1 MIPKHR
7 IFSVLSSRTLKRSVF
22 LIVIPLLA
30 ICVGLYLYAAG
41 GRYVSTDNAYVKANV
56 IIISPEISGRVTS
69 VLVVDNQAVEAND
82 ILLQLDS
89 SPLEITLNR
98 ARAQMAVI
106 RTELESL
113 RADYGETVVQAQQAE
128 DKVRHLD
135 KRYKRQ
141 RKLLKQG
148 LSSEEKHDE
157 AKHNLQVARREVQI
171 IQQRVQRVLA
181 QLAGN
186 EVLPVDQHPRYLTAQ
201 TTYDQ
206 AAIDLKA
213 TTIRAPASGI
223 VSNMKLQV
231 GEYAQAGKPI
241 FSLIENQ
248 PIWVEANLKE
258 TQLTH
263 ILPGQQATIV
273 ADAYPDKIWES
284 VISSIAPATGAE
296 FSILP
301 PQNASGNWVKVV
313 QRIPINLVITD
324 QTGGP
329 QLRAGMT
336 VSVRIDTRRKRELSG
351 QMRDV
356 VGERDVLE
364 LIRDVGQKAMVWRNR
379 DSSS

>member
-1 MIPKHR
+1 MSERKL
-7 IFSVLSSRTLKRSVF
+7 FSILGSRTLKRTVF

-56 IIISPEISGRVTS
+56 IIISPEVSGRVTS

-82 ILLQLDS
+82 VLLQIDS

-113 RADYGETVVQAQQAE
+113 RADYGETVVQEQLAK
-128 DKVRHLD
+128 DKVRYLD
-135 KRYKRQ
+135 RRYKRQ

-157 AKHNLQVARREVQI
+157 AKHDLQVARREVEI
-171 IQQRVQRVLA
+171 IEQRVQRVLA

-186 EVLPVDQHPRYLTAQ
+186 ERLPVDQHPRYLTAQ

-206 AAIDLKA
+206 AAVDLKA

-231 GEYAQAGKPI
+231 GEYAQAGKPV
-241 FSLIENQ
+241 FSLIQNL

-263 ILPGQQATIV
+263 IQPGQQATIV
-273 ADAYPDKIWES
+273 VDAYPDKIWES
-284 VISSIAPATGAE
+284 VVSSIAPATGAE

-313 QRIPINLVITD
+313 QRIPIKLVITD
-324 QTGGP
+324 QAGGP

-364 LIRDVGQKAMVWRNR
+364 LIRNVGQKAMVWRNR
-379 DSSS
+379 DGSS

>member
-1 MIPKHR
+1 MSERKL
-7 IFSVLSSRTLKRSVF
+7 FSILGSRTLKRTVF

-56 IIISPEISGRVTS
+56 IIISPEVSGRVTS

-82 ILLQLDS
+82 VLLQLDS

-113 RADYGETVVQAQQAE
+113 RADYGETVVQAQLAE
-128 DKVRHLD
+128 DKVRYLD
-135 KRYKRQ
+135 RRYKRQ

-157 AKHNLQVARREVQI
+157 AKHDLQVARREVQI
-171 IQQRVQRVLA
+171 IEQRVQRVLA

-186 EVLPVDQHPRYLTAQ
+186 ERLPVDQHPRYLTAQ

-206 AAIDLKA
+206 AAVDLKA

-248 PIWVEANLKE
+248 PIWIEANLKE

-273 ADAYPDKIWES
+273 VDAYPDKIWES
-284 VISSIAPATGAE
+284 VVSSIAPATGAE

-324 QTGGP
+324 QAGGP

-379 DSSS
+379 DGSS

>member
-1 MIPKHR
+1 MVSVGKL
-7 IFSVLSSRTLKRSVF
+7 FSLLNSRGLKRSVL
-22 LIVIPLLA
+22 LIVVPLVA
-30 ICVGLYLYAAG
+30 ICIGLYLYAAG
-41 GRYVSTDNAYVKANV
+41 GRYVNTDNAYVKANV
-56 IIISPEISGRVTS
+56 IIISPEVSGRVTS
-69 VLVVDNQAVEAND
+69 VMVADNEAVEAGD

-89 SPLEITLNR
+89 SPLEISLNR
-98 ARAQMAVI
+98 ARAQMAVF

-113 RADYGETVVQAQQAE
+113 RADFAETVVQAQQAE
-128 DKVRHLD
+128 DKVRYLD
-135 KRYKRQ
+135 RRYKRQ
-141 RKLLKQG
+141 QKLLKQG

-157 AKHNLQVARREVQI
+157 AKHDLQIAKREVQI
-171 IQQRVQRVLA
+171 IRQRVQRVLA

-186 EVLPVDQHPRYLTAQ
+186 ERLPVDQHPRYLTAQ
-201 TTYDQ
+201 TIYDQ
-206 AAIDLKA
+206 AVVDLKA
-213 TTIRAPASGI
+213 TTIHAPASGVI
-223 VSNMKLQV
+223 SNMKLQI

-263 ILPGQQATIV
+263 IAPGQEATIV
-273 ADAYPDKIWES
+273 ADAYPDQIWKS
-284 VISSIAPATGAE
+284 VVSSIAPATGAE

-313 QRIPINLVITD
+313 QRIPVNLVITD
-324 QTGGP
+324 QAGGP

-364 LIRDVGQKAMVWRNR
+364 MIRDAGQKAMVWRNR

>member
-1 MIPKHR
+1 MSERKL
-7 IFSVLSSRTLKRSVF
+7 FSILGSRTLKRTVF

-56 IIISPEISGRVTS
+56 IIISPEVSGRVTS

-82 ILLQLDS
+82 VLLQIDS

-113 RADYGETVVQAQQAE
+113 RADYGETVVQEQLAK
-128 DKVRHLD
+128 DKVRYLD
-135 KRYKRQ
+135 RRYKRQ

-157 AKHNLQVARREVQI
+157 AKHDLQVARREVEI
-171 IQQRVQRVLA
+171 IEQRVQRVLA

-186 EVLPVDQHPRYLTAQ
+186 ERLPVDQHPRYLTAQ

-206 AAIDLKA
+206 AAVDLKA

-231 GEYAQAGKPI
+231 GEYAQAGKPV
-241 FSLIENQ
+241 FSLIQNQ

-263 ILPGQQATIV
+263 IQPGQQATIV
-273 ADAYPDKIWES
+273 VDAYPDKIWES
-284 VISSIAPATGAE
+284 VVSSIAPATGAE

-313 QRIPINLVITD
+313 QRIPIKLVITD
-324 QTGGP
+324 QAGGP

-364 LIRDVGQKAMVWRNR
+364 LIRNVGQKAMVWRNR
-379 DSSS
+379 DGSS

>member
-1 MIPKHR
+1 MSERKL
-7 IFSVLSSRTLKRSVF
+7 FSILGSRTLKRTVF

-41 GRYVSTDNAYVKANV
+41 GRYVTTDNAYVKANV
-56 IIISPEISGRVTS
+56 IIISPEVSGRVTS

-82 ILLQLDS
+82 VLLQLDS

-113 RADYGETVVQAQQAE
+113 RADYGETVVEEQLAK
-128 DKVRHLD
+128 DKVRYLD
-135 KRYKRQ
+135 RRYKRQ

-157 AKHNLQVARREVQI
+157 AKHDLQVARREVQI
-171 IQQRVQRVLA
+171 IEQRVQRVLA

-186 EVLPVDQHPRYLTAQ
+186 ERLPVDQHPRYLTAQ

-206 AAIDLKA
+206 AAVDLKA

-231 GEYAQAGKPI
+231 GEYAQAGKPV
-241 FSLIENQ
+241 FSLIQNQ

-263 ILPGQQATIV
+263 IQPGQQATIV
-273 ADAYPDKIWES
+273 VDAYPDKIWES
-284 VISSIAPATGAE
+284 VVSSIAPATGAE

-324 QTGGP
+324 QAGGP

-364 LIRDVGQKAMVWRNR
+364 LIRNVGQKAMVWRNR
-379 DSSS
+379 DGSS

>member
-1 MIPKHR
+1 MSERKL
-7 IFSVLSSRTLKRSVF
+7 FSILGSRTLKRTVF

-56 IIISPEISGRVTS
+56 IIISPEVSGRVTS

-82 ILLQLDS
+82 VLLQLDS

-113 RADYGETVVQAQQAE
+113 RADYGETVVQEQLAK
-128 DKVRHLD
+128 DKVRYLD
-135 KRYKRQ
+135 RRYKRQ

-157 AKHNLQVARREVQI
+157 AKHDLQVARREVQI
-171 IQQRVQRVLA
+171 IEQRVQRVLA

-186 EVLPVDQHPRYLTAQ
+186 KGLPVDQHPRYLTAQ

-206 AAIDLKA
+206 VAVDLKA

-241 FSLIENQ
+241 FSLIQNH

-263 ILPGQQATIV
+263 IQPGQQATIV

-284 VISSIAPATGAE
+284 VVSSIAPATGAE
-296 FSILP
+296 FSVLP

-324 QTGGP
+324 QAGGP

-379 DSSS
+379 DGSS

>member
-1 MIPKHR
+1 MPEHKL
-7 IFSVLSSRTLKRSVF
+7 FSMLSSRRLKRTFF
-22 LIVIPLLA
+22 LIVIPLA
-30 ICVGLYLYAAG
+30 GICVALYLYAAG
-41 GRYVSTDNAYVKANV
+41 GRYVSTNNAYVKANV
-56 IIISPEISGRVTS
+56 IIISTEVSGRVTS
-69 VLVVDNQAVEAND
+69 MLVADNQAVEAND

-89 SPLEITLNR
+89 SPLEIALNR

-113 RADYGETVVQAQQAE
+113 RADYGETVVQAQLAE
-128 DKVRHLD
+128 DKVRYLD
-135 KRYKRQ
+135 RRYKRQ

-148 LSSEEKHDE
+148 LSSEEKYDE
-157 AKHNLQVARREVQI
+157 ARHDLQVARREVKI
-171 IQQRVQRVLA
+171 IEQRVQRVLA

-186 EVLPVDQHPRYLTAQ
+186 KLLPVDQHPRYLAAQ

-206 AAIDLKA
+206 AAVDLKA
-213 TTIRAPASGI
+213 ATIRAPASGV

-231 GEYAQAGKPI
+231 GEFAQAGKPI
-241 FSLIENQ
+241 FTLIENQ
-248 PIWVEANLKE
+248 PIWIEANLKE

-263 ILPGQQATIV
+263 ILPGQQAIIV

-284 VISSIAPATGAE
+284 VVSSIAPATGAE

-313 QRIPINLVITD
+313 QRIPINLAITNQAGD
-324 QTGGP
+324 P

-336 VSVRIDTRRKRELSG
+336 VLVRIDTRRKRELSG
-351 QMRDV
+351 QIRDV
-356 VGERDVLE
+356 LGEPDVLE

>member
-1 MIPKHR
+1 MSERKL
-7 IFSVLSSRTLKRSVF
+7 FSILGSRTLKRTVF

-56 IIISPEISGRVTS
+56 IIISPEVSGRVTS
-69 VLVVDNQAVEAND
+69 VLVVDNQAVDAND
-82 ILLQLDS
+82 VLLQLDS
-89 SPLEITLNR
+89 SPLEITLSR

-113 RADYGETVVQAQQAE
+113 RADYGETVVQAQLAE
-128 DKVRHLD
+128 DKVRYLVR
-135 KRYKRQ
+135 RYKRQ

-148 LSSEEKHDE
+148 LSSEEIHDE

-171 IQQRVQRVLA
+171 IEQRVQRVLA

-186 EVLPVDQHPRYLTAQ
+186 ERLPVDQHPRYLTAQ

-206 AAIDLKA
+206 AAVELKA

-241 FSLIENQ
+241 FSLIQNQ
-248 PIWVEANLKE
+248 PIWIEANLKE

-273 ADAYPDKIWES
+273 VDAYPDKIWES

-313 QRIPINLVITD
+313 QRIPINLVIID
-324 QTGGP
+324 QAGGP

-364 LIRDVGQKAMVWRNR
+364 LIRNVGQKAMIWRNR
-379 DSSS
+379 DGSS

>member
-1 MIPKHR
+1 MSERKL
-7 IFSVLSSRTLKRSVF
+7 FSILGSRTLKRTVF

-41 GRYVSTDNAYVKANV
+41 GRYVTTDNAYVKANV
-56 IIISPEISGRVTS
+56 IIISPEVSGRVTS

-82 ILLQLDS
+82 VLLQLDS

-113 RADYGETVVQAQQAE
+113 RADYGETVVQEQLAK
-128 DKVRHLD
+128 DKVRYLD
-135 KRYKRQ
+135 RRYKRQ

-157 AKHNLQVARREVQI
+157 AKHDLQVARREVEI
-171 IQQRVQRVLA
+171 IEQRVQRVLA

-186 EVLPVDQHPRYLTAQ
+186 ERLPVDQHPRYLTAQ

-206 AAIDLKA
+206 AAVDLKA

-231 GEYAQAGKPI
+231 GEYAQAGKPV
-241 FSLIENQ
+241 FSLIQNL

-263 ILPGQQATIV
+263 IQPGQQATIV
-273 ADAYPDKIWES
+273 VDAYPDKIWES
-284 VISSIAPATGAE
+284 VVSSIAPATGAE

-324 QTGGP
+324 QAGGP

-379 DSSS
+379 DGSS

>member
-1 MIPKHR
+1 MSTHKL
-7 IFSVLSSRTLKRSVF
+7 FSMLSSRTLKRTVF

-89 SPLEITLNR
+89 SPLEIKLNR

-157 AKHNLQVARREVQI
+157 AKHDLQVARREVQI

-324 QTGGP
+324 QAGGP

>member
-1 MIPKHR
+1 MSTHKL
-7 IFSVLSSRTLKRSVF
+7 FSMLSSRTLKRTVF

-89 SPLEITLNR
+89 SPLEIKLNR

-128 DKVRHLD
+128 DKVRHLNR
-135 KRYKRQ
+135 RYKRQ

-157 AKHNLQVARREVQI
+157 AKHDLQVARREVQI

-324 QTGGP
+324 QAGGP

>member
-1 MIPKHR
+1 MSERKL
-7 IFSVLSSRTLKRSVF
+7 FSILGSRTLKRTVF

-56 IIISPEISGRVTS
+56 IIISPEVSGRVTS

-82 ILLQLDS
+82 VLLQIDS

-113 RADYGETVVQAQQAE
+113 RADYGETVVQEQLAK
-128 DKVRHLD
+128 DKVRYLD
-135 KRYKRQ
+135 RRYKRQ

-157 AKHNLQVARREVQI
+157 AKHDLQVARREVEI
-171 IQQRVQRVLA
+171 IEQRVQRVLA

-186 EVLPVDQHPRYLTAQ
+186 ERLPVDQHPRYLTAQ

-206 AAIDLKA
+206 AAVDLKA

-231 GEYAQAGKPI
+231 GEYAQAGKPV
-241 FSLIENQ
+241 FSLIQNQ

-263 ILPGQQATIV
+263 IQPGQQATIV
-273 ADAYPDKIWES
+273 VDAYPDKIWES
-284 VISSIAPATGAE
+284 VVSSIAPATGAE

-324 QTGGP
+324 QAGGP

-379 DSSS
+379 DGSS

>member
-1 MIPKHR
+1 MSARKL
-7 IFSVLSSRTLKRSVF
+7 FSILGSRTLKRTVF

-56 IIISPEISGRVTS
+56 IIISPEVSGRVTS

-82 ILLQLDS
+82 VLLQIDS

-113 RADYGETVVQAQQAE
+113 RADYGETVVQEQLAK
-128 DKVRHLD
+128 DKVRYLD
-135 KRYKRQ
+135 RRYKRQ

-157 AKHNLQVARREVQI
+157 AKHDLQVARREVEI
-171 IQQRVQRVLA
+171 IEQRVQRVLA

-186 EVLPVDQHPRYLTAQ
+186 ERLPVDQHPRYLTAQ

-206 AAIDLKA
+206 AAVDLKA

-231 GEYAQAGKPI
+231 GEYAQAGKPV
-241 FSLIENQ
+241 FSLIQNQ

-263 ILPGQQATIV
+263 IQPGQQATIV
-273 ADAYPDKIWES
+273 VDAYPDKIWES
-284 VISSIAPATGAE
+284 VVSSIAPATGAE

-313 QRIPINLVITD
+313 QRIPIKLVITD
-324 QTGGP
+324 QAGGP

-364 LIRDVGQKAMVWRNR
+364 LIRNVGQKAMVWRNR
-379 DSSS
+379 DGSS

>member
-1 MIPKHR
+1 MSEHK
-7 IFSVLSSRTLKRSVF
+7 IFSWLSGRTLKRTVF
-22 LIVIPLLA
+22 LVVIPLLA

-56 IIISPEISGRVTS
+56 IIISPEVSGRVTS
-69 VLVVDNQAVEAND
+69 VLVANNQPVAADDV
-82 ILLQLDS
+82 LLQLDS
-89 SPLEITLNR
+89 FPLEIALSR

-106 RTELESL
+106 RIELESL

-135 KRYKRQ
+135 RRYKRQ

-157 AKHNLQVARREVQI
+157 AKHDLQVARREVQI
-171 IQQRVQRVLA
+171 IQQRVRRVLA
-181 QLAGN
+181 QLGGN
-186 EVLPVDQHPRYLTAQ
+186 QALPVGQHPRYRSAQ
-201 TTYDQ
+201 TIYDQ
-206 AAIDLKA
+206 AAVELKA

-248 PIWVEANLKE
+248 PIWIEANLKE

-284 VISSIAPATGAE
+284 VVSNIAPATGAE

-324 QTGGP
+324 QAGGP

-351 QMRDV
+351 QIRDV

-379 DSSS
+379 DGSS

>member
-1 MIPKHR
+1 MSTQKL
-7 IFSVLSSRTLKRSVF
+7 FSMLSSRTLKRSVF
-22 LIVIPLLA
+22 LFVVPLLA
-30 ICVGLYLYAAG
+30 VCVGLYLYAAG

-56 IIISPEISGRVTS
+56 IIISPEVSGRVTS
-69 VLVVDNQAVEAND
+69 VLVSDNQPVEAND
-82 ILLQLDS
+82 VLLQLDS
-89 SPLEITLNR
+89 SPLEITLNH

-128 DKVRHLD
+128 DKVRYLD

-157 AKHNLQVARREVQI
+157 AKHDLEAARREVQI

-186 EVLPVDQHPRYLTAQ
+186 ENLPVEQHPRYLTAQ

-206 AAIDLKA
+206 AVVDLKA

-231 GEYAQAGKPI
+231 GEYTQAGKPI

-273 ADAYPDKIWES
+273 ADAYPNKTWES
-284 VISSIAPATGAE
+284 VVSSIAPATGAE

-313 QRIPINLVITD
+313 QRIPITLVITD
-324 QTGGP
+324 QTNGP

-336 VSVRIDTRRKRELSG
+336 VSVRIDTRRKRQLSG
-351 QMRDV
+351 QVRNV

>member
-1 MIPKHR
+1 MSTQKL
-7 IFSVLSSRTLKRSVF
+7 FSMLNSRTLKRSVF
-22 LIVIPLLA
+22 LFVVPLLA
-30 ICVGLYLYAAG
+30 VCVGLYLYAAG

-56 IIISPEISGRVTS
+56 IIISPEVSGRVTS
-69 VLVVDNQAVEAND
+69 VLVSDNQPVEAND
-82 ILLQLDS
+82 VLLQLDS
-89 SPLEITLNR
+89 SPLEITLNH

-128 DKVRHLD
+128 DKVRYLD

-157 AKHNLQVARREVQI
+157 AKHDLEAARREVQI

-186 EVLPVDQHPRYLTAQ
+186 ENLPVEQHPRYLTAQ

-206 AAIDLKA
+206 AVVDLKA

-231 GEYAQAGKPI
+231 GEYTQAGKPI

-273 ADAYPDKIWES
+273 ADAYPNKTWES
-284 VISSIAPATGAE
+284 VVSSIAPATGAE

-324 QTGGP
+324 QTNGP

-336 VSVRIDTRRKRELSG
+336 VSVRIDTRRKRQLSG
-351 QMRDV
+351 QMRNV

>member
-1 MIPKHR
+1 M
-7 IFSVLSSRTLKRSVF
+7 LSSRTLKRTVF

-30 ICVGLYLYAAG
+30 VCVGLYLYAAG

-56 IIISPEISGRVTS
+56 IIITPEVSGRVTS
-69 VLVVDNQAVEAND
+69 VLVADNQAVEAD
-82 ILLQLDS
+82 DVLLQLDS

-135 KRYKRQ
+135 RRYKRQ

-157 AKHNLQVARREVQI
+157 AKHDLQVARREVQI

-186 EVLPVDQHPRYLTAQ
+186 EVLPVGQHPRYLTAQ

-206 AAIDLKA
+206 AVIDLKA
-213 TTIRAPASGI
+213 ATIRAPASGI

-313 QRIPINLVITD
+313 QRIPIKLVITD
-324 QTGGP
+324 QAGGP
-329 QLRAGMT
+329 KLRAGMT
-336 VSVRIDTRRKRELSG
+336 VSVRIDTRRNRELSG
-351 QMRDV
+351 QMRDAM
-356 VGERDVLE
+356 GERDVLK

>member
-1 MIPKHR
+1 MSERKL
-7 IFSVLSSRTLKRSVF
+7 FSILGSRTLKRTVF

-56 IIISPEISGRVTS
+56 IIISPEVSGRVTS

-82 ILLQLDS
+82 VLLQIDS

-113 RADYGETVVQAQQAE
+113 RADYGETVVQEQLAK
-128 DKVRHLD
+128 DKVRYLD
-135 KRYKRQ
+135 RRYKRQ

-157 AKHNLQVARREVQI
+157 AKHDLQVARREVQI
-171 IQQRVQRVLA
+171 IEQRVQRVLA

-186 EVLPVDQHPRYLTAQ
+186 ERLPVDQHPRYLTAQ

-206 AAIDLKA
+206 AAVDLKA

-231 GEYAQAGKPI
+231 GEYAQAGKPV
-241 FSLIENQ
+241 FSLIQNQ

-263 ILPGQQATIV
+263 IQPGQQATIV
-273 ADAYPDKIWES
+273 VDAYPDKIWES
-284 VISSIAPATGAE
+284 VVSSIAPATGAE

-324 QTGGP
+324 QAGGP

-379 DSSS
+379 DGSS

>member
-1 MIPKHR
+1 MSTRKL
-7 IFSVLSSRTLKRSVF
+7 FSMLSSRTLKRSVF
-22 LIVIPLLA
+22 LFVIPLLA
-30 ICVGLYLYAAG
+30 VCVGLYLYAAG

-56 IIISPEISGRVTS
+56 IIISPEVSGRVTS
-69 VLVVDNQAVEAND
+69 VLVSDNQPVEAND
-82 ILLQLDS
+82 VLLQLDS
-89 SPLEITLNR
+89 SPLEITLNH

-128 DKVRHLD
+128 DKVRYLD

-157 AKHNLQVARREVQI
+157 AKHDLEAARREVQI

-186 EVLPVDQHPRYLTAQ
+186 ENLPVEQHPRYLTAQ

-206 AAIDLKA
+206 AVVDLKA

-231 GEYAQAGKPI
+231 GEYTQAGKPI

-273 ADAYPDKIWES
+273 ADAYPNKTWDS
-284 VISSIAPATGAE
+284 VVSSIAPATGAE

-324 QTGGP
+324 QTNGP

-364 LIRDVGQKAMVWRNR
+364 LIRDVGQKAMVWRHR

>member
-1 MIPKHR
+1 MSERKL
-7 IFSVLSSRTLKRSVF
+7 FSILGSRTLKRTVF

-56 IIISPEISGRVTS
+56 IIISPEVSGRVTS

-82 ILLQLDS
+82 VLLQIDS

-113 RADYGETVVQAQQAE
+113 RADYGETVVEEQLAK
-128 DKVRHLD
+128 DKVRYLD
-135 KRYKRQ
+135 RRYKRQ

-157 AKHNLQVARREVQI
+157 AKHDLQVARREVQI
-171 IQQRVQRVLA
+171 IEQRVQRVLA

-186 EVLPVDQHPRYLTAQ
+186 ERLPVDQHPRYLTAQ

-206 AAIDLKA
+206 AAVDLKA

-231 GEYAQAGKPI
+231 GEYAQAGKPV
-241 FSLIENQ
+241 FSLIQNQ

-263 ILPGQQATIV
+263 IQPGQQATIV
-273 ADAYPDKIWES
+273 VDAYPDKIWES
-284 VISSIAPATGAE
+284 VVSSIAPATGAE

-324 QTGGP
+324 QAGGP

-364 LIRDVGQKAMVWRNR
+364 LIRNVGQKAMVWRNR
-379 DSSS
+379 DGSS

>member
-1 MIPKHR
+1 MSERKL
-7 IFSVLSSRTLKRSVF
+7 FSILGSRTLKRTVF

-41 GRYVSTDNAYVKANV
+41 GRYVTTDNAYVKANV
-56 IIISPEISGRVTS
+56 IIISPEVSGRVTS
-69 VLVVDNQAVEAND
+69 VLVADNQAVEAND
-82 ILLQLDS
+82 VLLQIDS

-113 RADYGETVVQAQQAE
+113 RADYGETVVQEQLAK
-128 DKVRHLD
+128 DKVRYLD
-135 KRYKRQ
+135 RRYKRQ

-171 IQQRVQRVLA
+171 IEQRVQRVLA

-186 EVLPVDQHPRYLTAQ
+186 ERLPVDQHPRYLTAQ

-206 AAIDLKA
+206 AAVDLKA

-248 PIWVEANLKE
+248 PIWIEANLKE

-324 QTGGP
+324 QAGGP

-364 LIRDVGQKAMVWRNR
+364 LIRNVGQKAMVWRNR
-379 DSSS
+379 DGSS

>member
-1 MIPKHR
+1 MPEHKL
-7 IFSVLSSRTLKRSVF
+7 FSMLSSRRLKRTFF
-22 LIVIPLLA
+22 LIVIPLA
-30 ICVGLYLYAAG
+30 GICVALYLYAAG
-41 GRYVSTDNAYVKANV
+41 GRYVSTNNAYVKANV
-56 IIISPEISGRVTS
+56 IIISTEVSGRVTS
-69 VLVVDNQAVEAND
+69 MLVADNQAVEAND

-89 SPLEITLNR
+89 SPLEIALNR

-113 RADYGETVVQAQQAE
+113 RADYGETVVQAQLAE
-128 DKVRHLD
+128 DKVRYLD
-135 KRYKRQ
+135 RRYKRQ

-148 LSSEEKHDE
+148 LSSEEKYDE
-157 AKHNLQVARREVQI
+157 ARHDLQVARREVKI
-171 IQQRVQRVLA
+171 IEQRVQRVLA

-186 EVLPVDQHPRYLTAQ
+186 KLLPVDQHPRYLAAQ

-206 AAIDLKA
+206 AAVDLKA
-213 TTIRAPASGI
+213 ATIRAPASGV

-231 GEYAQAGKPI
+231 GEFAQAGKPI
-241 FSLIENQ
+241 FTLIENQ
-248 PIWVEANLKE
+248 PIWIEANLKE

-284 VISSIAPATGAE
+284 VVSSIAPATGAE

-313 QRIPINLVITD
+313 QRIPINLAITNQAGD
-324 QTGGP
+324 P

-336 VSVRIDTRRKRELSG
+336 VLVRIDTRRKRELSG
-351 QMRDV
+351 QIRDLL
-356 VGERDVLE
+356 GERDVLE

-379 DSSS
+379 DSDS

>member
-1 MIPKHR
+1 MSERKL
-7 IFSVLSSRTLKRSVF
+7 FSILGSRTLKRTVF

-56 IIISPEISGRVTS
+56 IIISPEVSGRVTS

-82 ILLQLDS
+82 VLLQIDS

-113 RADYGETVVQAQQAE
+113 RADYGETVVQAQLAK
-128 DKVRHLD
+128 DKVRYLD
-135 KRYKRQ
+135 RRYKRQ

-171 IQQRVQRVLA
+171 IEQRVQRVLA

-186 EVLPVDQHPRYLTAQ
+186 ERLPVDQHPRYLTAQ

-206 AAIDLKA
+206 AAVDLKA

-231 GEYAQAGKPI
+231 GEYAQAGKPV
-241 FSLIENQ
+241 FSLIQNQ

-263 ILPGQQATIV
+263 IQPGQQATIV
-273 ADAYPDKIWES
+273 VDAYPDKIWES
-284 VISSIAPATGAE
+284 VVSSIAPATGAE

-324 QTGGP
+324 QAGGP

-364 LIRDVGQKAMVWRNR
+364 LIRNVGQKAMVWRNR
-379 DSSS
+379 DGSS

>member
-1 MIPKHR
+1 MPEHKL
-7 IFSVLSSRTLKRSVF
+7 FSMLSGRKLKRTFF
-22 LIVIPLLA
+22 LIVIPLAA
-30 ICVGLYLYAAG
+30 ICVALYLYAAG
-41 GRYVSTDNAYVKANV
+41 GRYVSTNNAYVKANI
-56 IIISPEISGRVTS
+56 IIISTEVSGRVTS
-69 VLVVDNQAVEAND
+69 MLVADNQAVEAND

-89 SPLEITLNR
+89 SPLEIALNR

-113 RADYGETVVQAQQAE
+113 RADYGETVVQAQLSE
-128 DKVRHLD
+128 DKVRYLD
-135 KRYKRQ
+135 RRYKRQ

-157 AKHNLQVARREVQI
+157 AGHDLQVARREVKI
-171 IQQRVQRVLA
+171 IEKRVQRVLA

-186 EVLPVDQHPRYLTAQ
+186 KLLPVDQHPRYLAAQ

-213 TTIRAPASGI
+213 ATIRAPASGV

-231 GEYAQAGKPI
+231 GEFAQAGKPI
-241 FSLIENQ
+241 FTLIENQ
-248 PIWVEANLKE
+248 PIWIEANLKE
-258 TQLTH
+258 TELTH

-313 QRIPINLVITD
+313 QRIPINLAITNQAGD
-324 QTGGP
+324 P

-336 VSVRIDTRRKRELSG
+336 VLVRIDTRRKRELSG
-351 QMRDV
+351 QIRDLL
-356 VGERDVLE
+356 GERDVLE

-379 DSSS
+379 DSDS

>member
-1 MIPKHR
+1 MLRSR
-7 IFSVLSSRTLKRSVF
+7 ILRRSVF
-22 LIVIPLLA
+22 LIVVPVLA
-30 ICVGLYLYAAG
+30 ILVGLYLYAVG

-56 IIISPEISGRVTS
+56 IIISPEVSGRVTS
-69 VLVVDNQAVEAND
+69 VPVTDNQAVKVND

-89 SPLEITLNR
+89 SPFEIKLNR

-113 RADYGETVVQAQQAE
+113 RADYGEIAVLVQQAK
-128 DKVRHLD
+128 DKVRYLD
-135 KRYKRQ
+135 RRYKRQ

-157 AKHNLQVARREVQI
+157 AEHDLEVAKREVQI

-181 QLAGN
+181 QLGGDDA
-186 EVLPVDQHPRYLTAQ
+186 LPVDQHPRYLSARTI
-201 TTYDQ
+201 YDQ
-206 AAIDLKA
+206 AIVDLQS
-213 TTIRAPASGI
+213 TTIRAPASGV
-223 VSNMKLQV
+223 VSNMKLQA
-231 GEYAQAGKPI
+231 GEYTQAGKPI

-248 PIWVEANLKE
+248 PIWIEANLKE

-273 ADAYPDKIWES
+273 ADAYPNKTWES
-284 VISSIAPATGAE
+284 VVSTIAPATGAE

-324 QTGGP
+324 QASGP

-336 VSVRIDTRRKRELSG
+336 VSVRIDTRRKRKLSG
-351 QMRDV
+351 QMRGV
-356 VGERDVLE
+356 VGERDILE
-364 LIRDVGQKAMVWRNR
+364 LIREVGQKAMVWRNWG
-379 DSSS
+379 SSS

>member
-1 MIPKHR
+1 MPEHKL
-7 IFSVLSSRTLKRSVF
+7 FSLLSGRRLKRTFF
-22 LIVIPLLA
+22 LIVIPLAA
-30 ICVGLYLYAAG
+30 ICVALYLYAAG
-41 GRYVSTDNAYVKANV
+41 GRYVSTNNAYVKANV
-56 IIISPEISGRVTS
+56 IIISTEVSGRVTS
-69 VLVVDNQAVEAND
+69 MLVADNQAVEAND

-89 SPLEITLNR
+89 SPLEIALNR

-113 RADYGETVVQAQQAE
+113 RADYGETVVQAQLSE
-128 DKVRHLD
+128 DKVRYLD
-135 KRYKRQ
+135 RRYKRQ

-157 AKHNLQVARREVQI
+157 ARHDLQVARREVKI
-171 IQQRVQRVLA
+171 IEQRVQRVLA

-186 EVLPVDQHPRYLTAQ
+186 KLLPVDQHPRYLAAQ

-206 AAIDLKA
+206 AAVDLKA
-213 TTIRAPASGI
+213 ATIRAPASGV

-231 GEYAQAGKPI
+231 GEFAQAGKPI
-241 FSLIENQ
+241 FTLIENQ
-248 PIWVEANLKE
+248 PIWIEANLKE

-313 QRIPINLVITD
+313 QRIPINLAITNQAGD
-324 QTGGP
+324 P

-336 VSVRIDTRRKRELSG
+336 VLVRIDTRRKRELSG
-351 QMRDV
+351 QIRDLL
-356 VGERDVLE
+356 GERDVLE
-364 LIRDVGQKAMVWRNR
+364 LIRDVGQKAMAWRDR
-379 DSSS
+379 DSGS

>member
-1 MIPKHR
+1 MSERKL
-7 IFSVLSSRTLKRSVF
+7 FSILGSRTLKRTVF

-41 GRYVSTDNAYVKANV
+41 GRYVSTDNAYVKAN
-56 IIISPEISGRVTS
+56 IIIIIPEVSGRITS
-69 VLVVDNQAVEAND
+69 VLVADNQAVEAND
-82 ILLQLDS
+82 VLLQLDS

-113 RADYGETVVQAQQAE
+113 RADYGETVVQEQLAK
-128 DKVRHLD
+128 DKVRYLD
-135 KRYKRQ
+135 RRYKRQ

-157 AKHNLQVARREVQI
+157 AKHDLQVARREVQI
-171 IQQRVQRVLA
+171 IEQRVQRVLA

-186 EVLPVDQHPRYLTAQ
+186 ERLPVDQHPRYLTAQ

-206 AAIDLKA
+206 AAVNLKA

-241 FSLIENQ
+241 FSLIQNQ
-248 PIWVEANLKE
+248 PIWIEANLKE

-313 QRIPINLVITD
+313 QRIPIKLVITD
-324 QTGGP
+324 QAGGP

-364 LIRDVGQKAMVWRNR
+364 LIRNVGQKAMVWRNR
-379 DSSS
+379 DGSS

>member
-1 MIPKHR
+1 MSERKL
-7 IFSVLSSRTLKRSVF
+7 FSILGIRTLKRTVF

-56 IIISPEISGRVTS
+56 IIISPEVSGRVTS

-82 ILLQLDS
+82 VLLQIDS

-113 RADYGETVVQAQQAE
+113 RADYGETVVQEQLAK
-128 DKVRHLD
+128 DKVRYLD
-135 KRYKRQ
+135 RRYKRQ

-157 AKHNLQVARREVQI
+157 AKHDLQVARCEVQI
-171 IQQRVQRVLA
+171 IEQRVQRVLA

-186 EVLPVDQHPRYLTAQ
+186 ERLPVDQHPRYLTAQ

-206 AAIDLKA
+206 AAVDLKA

-231 GEYAQAGKPI
+231 GEYAQAGKPV
-241 FSLIENQ
+241 FSLIQNQ

-263 ILPGQQATIV
+263 IQPGQQATIV
-273 ADAYPDKIWES
+273 VDAYPDKIWES
-284 VISSIAPATGAE
+284 VVSSIAPATGAE

-324 QTGGP
+324 QAGGP

-364 LIRDVGQKAMVWRNR
+364 LIRNVGQKAMVWRNR
-379 DSSS
+379 DGSS

>member
-1 MIPKHR
+1 MPEHKL
-7 IFSVLSSRTLKRSVF
+7 FSMLSGRRLKRTFF
-22 LIVIPLLA
+22 LIVIPLAA
-30 ICVGLYLYAAG
+30 ICVALYLYAAG
-41 GRYVSTDNAYVKANV
+41 GRYVSTNNAYVKANI
-56 IIISPEISGRVTS
+56 IIISTEVSGRVTS
-69 VLVVDNQAVEAND
+69 MLVADNQAVEAND

-89 SPLEITLNR
+89 SPLEIALNR

-113 RADYGETVVQAQQAE
+113 RADYGETVVQAQLSE
-128 DKVRHLD
+128 DKVRYLD
-135 KRYKRQ
+135 RRYKRQ

-157 AKHNLQVARREVQI
+157 ARHDLQVARHEVKI
-171 IQQRVQRVLA
+171 IEKRVQRVLA

-186 EVLPVDQHPRYLTAQ
+186 KLLPVDQHPRYLAAQ

-213 TTIRAPASGI
+213 ATIRAPASGV

-231 GEYAQAGKPI
+231 GEFAQAGKPI
-241 FSLIENQ
+241 FTLIENQ
-248 PIWVEANLKE
+248 PIWIEANLKE
-258 TQLTH
+258 TELTH

-313 QRIPINLVITD
+313 QRIPINLAITNQAGD
-324 QTGGP
+324 P

-336 VSVRIDTRRKRELSG
+336 VLVRIDTRRKRELSG
-351 QMRDV
+351 QIRDLL
-356 VGERDVLE
+356 GERDVLE
-364 LIRDVGQKAMVWRNR
+364 LIRDVGQKAMAWRDR
-379 DSSS
+379 DSGS

>member
-1 MIPKHR
+1 MSERKL
-7 IFSVLSSRTLKRSVF
+7 FSILGSRTLKRTVF

-56 IIISPEISGRVTS
+56 IIISPEVSGRVTS

-82 ILLQLDS
+82 VLLQLDS

-113 RADYGETVVQAQQAE
+113 RADYGETVVQEQLAK
-128 DKVRHLD
+128 DKVRYLD
-135 KRYKRQ
+135 RRYKRQ

-157 AKHNLQVARREVQI
+157 AKHDLQVARREVQI
-171 IQQRVQRVLA
+171 IEQRVQRVLA

-186 EVLPVDQHPRYLTAQ
+186 ERLPVDQHPRYLTAQ

-206 AAIDLKA
+206 AAVDLKA

-231 GEYAQAGKPI
+231 GEYAQAGKPV
-241 FSLIENQ
+241 FSLIQNQ

-263 ILPGQQATIV
+263 IQPGQQATIV
-273 ADAYPDKIWES
+273 VDAYPDKIWES
-284 VISSIAPATGAE
+284 VVSSIAPATGAE

-324 QTGGP
+324 QAGGP

-364 LIRDVGQKAMVWRNR
+364 LIRNVGQKAMVWRNR
-379 DSSS
+379 DGSS

>member
-1 MIPKHR
+1 MPEQKFFSMLSGHR
-7 IFSVLSSRTLKRSVF
+7 LKRTFF
-22 LIVIPLLA
+22 LVVVPLAA
-30 ICVGLYLYAAG
+30 ICVALYLYAAG
-41 GRYVSTDNAYVKANV
+41 GRYVSTNNAYVKANV
-56 IIISPEISGRVTS
+56 IIISTEVSGRVTS
-69 VLVVDNQAVEAND
+69 MLVADNQAVEAND

-89 SPLEITLNR
+89 SPLEIALNR

-113 RADYGETVVQAQQAE
+113 RADYGETVVQAQLAE
-128 DKVRHLD
+128 DKVRYLD
-135 KRYKRQ
+135 RRYKRQ

-157 AKHNLQVARREVQI
+157 ARHDLQVARREVKI
-171 IQQRVQRVLA
+171 IEQRVQRVLA

-186 EVLPVDQHPRYLTAQ
+186 KLLPADQHPRYLAAQ

-206 AAIDLKA
+206 AAVDLKA
-213 TTIRAPASGI
+213 ATIRAPASGV

-231 GEYAQAGKPI
+231 GEFAQAGKPI
-241 FSLIENQ
+241 FTLIENQ
-248 PIWVEANLKE
+248 PIWIEANLKE

-313 QRIPINLVITD
+313 QRIPINLAITNQAGD
-324 QTGGP
+324 P

-336 VSVRIDTRRKRELSG
+336 VLVRIDTRRKRELSG
-351 QMRDV
+351 QIRDLL
-356 VGERDVLE
+356 GERDVLE

-379 DSSS
+379 DSGS

>member
-1 MIPKHR
+1 MPEHKL
-7 IFSVLSSRTLKRSVF
+7 FSMLSGRRLKRAFF
-22 LIVIPLLA
+22 LIVVPLAA
-30 ICVGLYLYAAG
+30 ICVALYLYAAG
-41 GRYVSTDNAYVKANV
+41 GRYVSTNNAYVKANV
-56 IIISPEISGRVTS
+56 IIISTEVSGRVTS
-69 VLVVDNQAVEAND
+69 MLVADNQAVEAND

-89 SPLEITLNR
+89 SPLEIALNR

-113 RADYGETVVQAQQAE
+113 RADYGETVVQAQLAE
-128 DKVRHLD
+128 DKVRYLD
-135 KRYKRQ
+135 RRYKRQ

-157 AKHNLQVARREVQI
+157 ARHDLQVARREVKI
-171 IQQRVQRVLA
+171 IEQRVQRVLA

-186 EVLPVDQHPRYLTAQ
+186 KLLPADQHPRYLAAQ

-206 AAIDLKA
+206 AAVDLKA
-213 TTIRAPASGI
+213 ATIRAPASGV

-231 GEYAQAGKPI
+231 GEFAQAGKPI
-241 FSLIENQ
+241 FTLIENQ
-248 PIWVEANLKE
+248 PIWIEANLKE

-313 QRIPINLVITD
+313 QRIPINLAITNQAGD
-324 QTGGP
+324 P

-336 VSVRIDTRRKRELSG
+336 VLVRIDTRRKRELSG
-351 QMRDV
+351 QIRDLL
-356 VGERDVLE
+356 GERDVLE

-379 DSSS
+379 DSGS

>member
-1 MIPKHR
+1 MSTRKL
-7 IFSVLSSRTLKRSVF
+7 FSMLSSRTLKRSVF
-22 LIVIPLLA
+22 LFVIPLLA
-30 ICVGLYLYAAG
+30 VCVGLYLYAAG

-56 IIISPEISGRVTS
+56 IIISPEVSGRVTS
-69 VLVVDNQAVEAND
+69 VLVSDNQPVEAND
-82 ILLQLDS
+82 VLLQLDS
-89 SPLEITLNR
+89 SPLEITLNH

-128 DKVRHLD
+128 DKVRYLD

-157 AKHNLQVARREVQI
+157 AKHDLEAARREVQI

-186 EVLPVDQHPRYLTAQ
+186 ENLPVEQHPRYLTAQ

-206 AAIDLKA
+206 AVVDLKA

-231 GEYAQAGKPI
+231 GEYTQAGKPI

-273 ADAYPDKIWES
+273 ADAYPNKTWES
-284 VISSIAPATGAE
+284 VVSSIAPATGAE

-324 QTGGP
+324 QTNGP

-336 VSVRIDTRRKRELSG
+336 VSVRIDTRRKRQLSG
-351 QMRDV
+351 QVRNV

-364 LIRDVGQKAMVWRNR
+364 LIRDVGQKAMVWRHR

>member
-1 MIPKHR
+1 MSTQKL
-7 IFSVLSSRTLKRSVF
+7 FSMLSSRTLKRSVF
-22 LIVIPLLA
+22 LFVIPLLA
-30 ICVGLYLYAAG
+30 VCVGLYLYAAG

-56 IIISPEISGRVTS
+56 IIISPEVSGRVTS
-69 VLVVDNQAVEAND
+69 VLVSDNQPVEAND
-82 ILLQLDS
+82 VLLQLDS
-89 SPLEITLNR
+89 SPLEITLNH

-128 DKVRHLD
+128 DKVRYLD

-157 AKHNLQVARREVQI
+157 AKHDLEAARREVQI

-186 EVLPVDQHPRYLTAQ
+186 ENLPVEQHPRYLTAQ

-206 AAIDLKA
+206 AVVDLKA

-231 GEYAQAGKPI
+231 GEYTQAGKPI

-273 ADAYPDKIWES
+273 ADAYPNKTWES
-284 VISSIAPATGAE
+284 VVSSIAPATGAE

-324 QTGGP
+324 QTNGP

-336 VSVRIDTRRKRELSG
+336 VSVRIDTRRKRQLSG
-351 QMRDV
+351 QVRNV

-364 LIRDVGQKAMVWRNR
+364 LIRDVGQKAMVWRHR

>member
-1 MIPKHR
+1 MSESKV
-7 IFSVLSSRTLKRSVF
+7 FSALSSRTLKRTVF

-30 ICVGLYLYAAG
+30 VFVGLYLYAAG

-56 IIISPEISGRVTS
+56 IIISPEVSGRVTS
-69 VLVVDNQAVEAND
+69 VLVTDNAAVKAED

-89 SPLEITLNR
+89 APLEIKLNR

-113 RADYGETVVQAQQAE
+113 RADYGETVVQARQAT
-128 DKVRHLD
+128 DKVSYLD
-135 KRYKRQ
+135 RRYKRQ
-141 RKLLKQG
+141 QKLLKQG

-157 AKHNLQVARREVQI
+157 AKHDLQVAKREVQS
-171 IQQRVQRVLA
+171 IQQRIQRVLA

-186 EVLPVDQHPRYLTAQ
+186 EALPVEQHPRYLTAR

-206 AAIDLKA
+206 AVVDLKA

-241 FSLIENQ
+241 FSLIENH
-248 PIWVEANLKE
+248 PIWIEANLKE

-263 ILPGQQATIV
+263 IMTGQQATIV

-284 VISSIAPATGAE
+284 VVSSIAPATGAE

-313 QRIPINLVITD
+313 QRIPVNLVIFD
-324 QTGGP
+324 QGGGP

-336 VSVRIDTRRKRELSG
+336 VSVRIDTRRKRKLSG

-364 LIRDVGQKAMVWRNR
+364 MIRDAGQKAMVWRNR

>member
-1 MIPKHR
+1 MPKHR
-7 IFSVLSSRTLKRSVF
+7 IFSVLGSRALKRSMF

-56 IIISPEISGRVTS
+56 IIISPEVSGRVTS
-69 VLVVDNQAVEAND
+69 VLVADNQSVEADD

-89 SPLEITLNR
+89 SPLEIILSR

-128 DKVRHLD
+128 DKVTYLD

-141 RKLLKQG
+141 QKLLKQG

-157 AKHNLQVARREVQI
+157 AKHDLQVARREVQI

-181 QLAGN
+181 QLGGS
-186 EVLPVDQHPRYLTAQ
+186 EKLPVDQHPRYLTAQ

-206 AAIDLKA
+206 AVVDLKA

-231 GEYAQAGKPI
+231 GEYALAGKPI

-248 PIWVEANLKE
+248 PIWIEANLKE

-273 ADAYPDKIWES
+273 ADAYPNKTWES
-284 VISSIAPATGAE
+284 VVSSIAPATGAE

-324 QTGGP
+324 QANGP
-329 QLRAGMT
+329 KLRAGMT

-351 QMRDV
+351 QIRDV

-364 LIRDVGQKAMVWRNR
+364 LIRDVGQKAMVWRHR

>member
-1 MIPKHR
+1 MSKR
-7 IFSVLSSRTLKRSVF
+7 RLFSWLSRRTLTRMVF
-22 LIVIPLLA
+22 LFVIPLLA

-41 GRYVSTDNAYVKANV
+41 GRYVSTDNAYVKAN
-56 IIISPEISGRVTS
+56 IIIITPEVSGRVTS
-69 VLVVDNQAVEAND
+69 VLVADNQAVEAGD
-82 ILLQLDS
+82 VLLQLDPS
-89 SPLEITLNR
+89 LLDIELNR

-113 RADYGETVVQAQQAE
+113 RADYGETVVQIQQAE
-128 DKVRHLD
+128 DKVRYLER
-135 KRYKRQ
+135 RYKRQ

-157 AKHNLQVARREVQI
+157 AKHTLQVARREVQI

-181 QLAGN
+181 QLAGD
-186 EVLPVDQHPRYLTAQ
+186 EVLSVEQHPRYQAAQ
-201 TTYDQ
+201 ATYDQ

-213 TTIRAPASGI
+213 TTIHAPASGI

-231 GEYAQAGKPI
+231 GEYAQAGKPE
-241 FSLIENQ
+241 FSLIENY
-248 PIWVEANLKE
+248 PIWIEANLKE

-273 ADAYPDKIWES
+273 ADAYPDRVWES
-284 VISSIAPATGAE
+284 VISSIAPTTGAE

-324 QTGGP
+324 QADGP

-336 VSVRIDTRRKRELSG
+336 VSVRIDTHRKRELPG
-351 QMRDV
+351 QMRNV
-356 VGERDVLE
+356 VGDRDVLG
-364 LIRDVGQKAMVWRNR
+364 LIRGLGQKAMAWRSR